1 MGKGR
6 YKMVMFVSALA
17 EVFPDLPEEFLEL
30 LPLDCEE
37 CKSPLQISETL
48 TSLQCSNPR
57 CSVKIRMRI
66 KAICDA
72 LSIKDF
78 GESRI
83 KAFLDL
89 YGTTNPMDMFDLQLG
104 MQLGQGIGD
113 TTSNN
118 VITNILKVKNE
129 QSFLLWEAVRVQ
141 NLPGIQTSAQ
151 PIFNGFH
158 SIEDAYE
165 TIEEEGV
172 EFISDR
178 LSNTPGEGEIGLRA
192 IQIYETL
199 LKFKDEVIEGVNYL
213 NITSMQGKQELT
225 VVVSDQVGGDFTTKN
240 EFYNYCR
247 ANYSNEYHFNFAG
260 SLTKKTEFLIW
271 AGADGSSARYTSKV
285 DKAQKYNSQG
295 AGIPIMTAGQ
305 FKAFMESGKGIDEA
319 YSFSL
324 EVSAGKE
331 SDDILGYGA
340 YDDEDEGSGL
350 L

>member
-1 MGKGR
+1 MA
-6 YKMVMFVSALA
+6 MFVSALV
-17 EVFPDLPEEFLEL
+17 EVFPDLPEEFLRI
-30 LPLDCEE
+30 LPQDCDE
-37 CKSPLQISETL
+37 CNSPLQISETL

-57 CSVKIRMRI
+57 CAVKIRMRI
-66 KAICDA
+66 KAVCDA

-83 KAFLDL
+83 TAFLDL
-89 YGTTNPMDMFDLQLG
+89 YKTTNPMDMFDLKLG
-104 MQLGQGIGD
+104 MQLGVGIGD

-118 VITNILKVKNE
+118 VIQNILQVKNE

-158 SIEDAYE
+158 SIEEAYE
-165 TIEEEGV
+165 TIEDGGV

-199 LKFKDEVIEGVNYL
+199 LKFKEEIIEGVNYL
-213 NITSMQGKQELT
+213 NITSMEGKQELT
-225 VVVSDQVGGDFTTKN
+225 VVVSDQVGGSFNTKN
-240 EFYNYCR
+240 EFYNHCR
-247 ANYSNEYHFNFAG
+247 ENYSDTYHFNFAN

-285 DKAQKYNSQG
+285 DKAQKYNSHG
-295 AGIPIMTAGQ
+295 AGIPIMTATQ
-305 FKAFMESGKGIDEA
+305 FTDFMESGKGIGEA
-319 YSFSL
+319 YSVSI
-324 EVSAGKE
+324 EESAGTK
-331 SDDILGYGA
+331 SDDILVGYGA
-340 YDDEDEGSGL
+340 YEEEEGSGL